1 MKGDMID
8 IFATLVMIGCV
19 TGLALFLRAY
29 FISYSGGV
37 ETPIEN
43 LESVQAA
50 YQVEACLV
58 GLGGE
63 EYITSDLLDEKN
75 GEFIGTLCNIPY
87 PPIYAKIK
95 DVENG
100 KTWEFDRPLKI
111 ETLEALYTVYKT
123 VSNIPPFP
131 PWVLEK
137 IKTIWYRKR
146 QTSKPKHEIFVPIL
160 YEKKSYFTDDE
171 SIFESWKYYV
181 IVFSKKDG
189 NLNLDIYPIERYEGE
204 ISSLRTVQ
212 IKGEKEGGESQM
224 SDLATEMKNL
234 QKGVE
239 KTIIFYQELRRHMAF
254 KELKEYFDDDISVN
268 MYIKEIHGGRLYV
281 EV

>member
-50 YQVEACLV
+50 YQVESCLV
-58 GLGGE
+58 GLGEE

-75 GEFIGTLCNIPY
+75 GEFIGKLCNITY

-95 DVENG
+95 DIENG
-100 KTWEFDRPLKI
+100 KTWEFKRPTTI
-111 ETLEALYTVYKT
+111 EALEALYKSYEIISKVPTT
-123 VSNIPPFP
+123 NL
-131 PWVLEK
+131 WVWEK

-234 QKGVE
+234 QKGSE
-239 KTIIFYQELRRHMAF
+239 KRIIFYQELRRHITF
-254 KELKEYFDDDISVN
+254 KELKEYFDGYISVN
-268 MYIKEIHGGRLYV
+268 LYKKEIHGGRLYV